1 MSAEEKKEQPKAR
14 CYACAWRGEVD
25 EDGLMECHVF
35 PPEIVRFGK
44 FGITQQRPRMTPD
57 DYCSYF
63 AVEVDSEGNTL

>member
-1 MSAEEKKEQPKAR
+1 MEEQHLNEPIKAR
-14 CYACAWRGEVD
+14 CRFCAWRGEVD

-35 PPEIVRFGK
+35 PPEIIRFGK

-63 AVEVDSEGNTL
+63 AAEVDSEGNVL

>member
-35 PPEIVRFGK
+35 PPELIKVGVCV
-44 FGITQQRPRMTPD
+44 IQQRPRVSPF

-63 AVEVDSEGNTL
+63 EREVDSEGNTL